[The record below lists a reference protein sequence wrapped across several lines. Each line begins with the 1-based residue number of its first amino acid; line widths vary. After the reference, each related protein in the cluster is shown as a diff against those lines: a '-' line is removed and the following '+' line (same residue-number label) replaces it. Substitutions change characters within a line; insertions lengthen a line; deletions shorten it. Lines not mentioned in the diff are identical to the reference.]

1 MKRWL
6 CGAQNCLLKTLE
18 EPPKYITIILLV
30 ENENDIL
37 NTIKSRCTKI
47 IFTEESKETLTQE
60 QRKIYSKLEEIFENI
75 SNYKLIDVLNKVEI
89 LYKSEKNIIEILEYI
104 NIILYK
110 NILKDKRNIE
120 YIESVEKT
128 KQRLKANANYSMSI
142 DNLLLD
148 IWMKAN

>member
-1 MKRWL
+1 M
-6 CGAQNCLLKTLE
+6 
-18 EPPKYITIILLV
+18 
-30 ENENDIL
+30 
-37 NTIKSRCTKI
+37 
-47 IFTEESKETLTQE
+47 TQE